1 MKNQPIPIEDL
12 VKLEDYEKISVK
24 QLVIELCLDAN
35 FITKPDIERR
45 TKRFRWLESSID
57 RCICSMS
64 ILDSSDSSVEQLDK
78 TVPTLENVDLLMSLK
93 HQKAREIA
101 TVIASKIEKS
111 LEPFNIF

>member
-1 MKNQPIPIEDL
+1 MKNQPISIEDL
-12 VKLEDYEKISVK
+12 VKLDDYEEISVK

-35 FITKPDIERR
+35 FITEPDIERR
-45 TKRFRWLESSID
+45 TKRFRWLENSID
-57 RCICSMS
+57 RCIYSMS
-64 ILDSSDSSVEQLDK
+64 ILDSSDSSVEQLNK

-93 HQKAREIA
+93 HQKAREVA